1 MIMFKVTILAI
12 ILSFILSFI
21 NEYFLKDL
29 IDAMKRF
36 KNEEDREIIRNV
48 FRFSI
53 FCMFLMTFIFFGL
66 IITSFNIQ

>member
-1 MIMFKVTILAI
+1 MIMFKITILAI

-36 KNEEDREIIRNV
+36 KNEQDREIIRNV
-48 FRFSI
+48 FRLSI
-53 FCMFLMTFIFFGL
+53 FCMFLMTFIFFG
-66 IITSFNIQ
+66 IIVTSFMV